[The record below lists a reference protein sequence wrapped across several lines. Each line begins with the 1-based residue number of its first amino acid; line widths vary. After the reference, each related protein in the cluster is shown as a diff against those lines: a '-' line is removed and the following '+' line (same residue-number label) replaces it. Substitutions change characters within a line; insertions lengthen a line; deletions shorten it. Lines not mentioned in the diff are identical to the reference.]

1 MSRTYVLA
9 HILHTNHRGGFKQ
22 TWIFNFLGEEAL
34 LKNLHPYHKKMASKK
49 FKLDPYHGFVPI
61 MEEEA
66 PAAVSER
73 KKRDVMDMSMEKS
86 QDLTLPPHPY
96 NFHPFLG
103 LGGGKPEDSENT
115 LYKYVPYYG
124 FVPAEGKTNEEDL
137 EAEGEDGGKIL
148 TFFCFLFLDGA

>member
-1 MSRTYVLA
+1 
-9 HILHTNHRGGFKQ
+9 
-22 TWIFNFLGEEAL
+22 
-34 LKNLHPYHKKMASKK
+34 MASKK

-86 QDLTLPPHPY
+86 QDLTLPPPPHPY

-103 LGGGKPEDSENT
+103 LGGVKPEDSENK

-124 FVPAEGKTNEEDL
+124 FVPAEGKADEEDP
-137 EAEGEDGGKIL
+137 EGKI
-148 TFFCFLFLDGA
+148 FFCTYFFCGILVSNVFGISSVNFGIL

>member
-1 MSRTYVLA
+1 M
-9 HILHTNHRGGFKQ
+9 G
-22 TWIFNFLGEEAL
+22 
-34 LKNLHPYHKKMASKK
+34 KK

-86 QDLTLPPHPY
+86 QDLTLPPPPHPY

-103 LGGGKPEDSENT
+103 LGGIKPEDSENK

-124 FVPAEGKTNEEDL
+124 FVPLEADEED
-137 EAEGEDGGKIL
+137 AEETDEEEEKEEEIVKYKYDPLYGFVKADQEIKPL
-148 TFFCFLFLDGA
+148 